1 MAHDVSNFL
10 DSIKEKLTDSQY
22 KEGMEICQKVFNQ
35 KEDKL
40 YRMTY
45 LRPYTFVAS
54 HCEDEDCVDSK
65 LMVSFEKATGL
76 VRLSDNRAERIREEH
91 VFLGTEEDMKNFI
104 DISILRSFPDDRDEL
119 DSELNWYEFPVIS
132 LETVQE

>member
-54 HCEDEDCVDSK
+54 HCEEEDCVDSK

-76 VRLSDNRAERIREEH
+76 VRLSDNRAEQIRQEH

-132 LETVQE
+132 LETIQE

>member
-1 MAHDVSNFL
+1 
-10 DSIKEKLTDSQY
+10 
-22 KEGMEICQKVFNQ
+22 
-35 KEDKL
+35 
-40 YRMTY
+40 
-45 LRPYTFVAS
+45 
-54 HCEDEDCVDSK
+54 
-65 LMVSFEKATGL
+65 MVSFEKATGL
-76 VRLSDNRAERIREEH
+76 VRLSDNRAERIRQEH

>member
-76 VRLSDNRAERIREEH
+76 VRLSDNRVERIRQEH

-132 LETVQE
+132 LETIQE

>member
-54 HCEDEDCVDSK
+54 HCEEEDCVDSK

-76 VRLSDNRAERIREEH
+76 VRLSDNRAERIRQEH

-119 DSELNWYEFPVIS
+119 NSELNWYEFPVIS
-132 LETVQE
+132 LETIQE

>member
-65 LMVSFEKATGL
+65 LMVSFEKATGI